1 MKVDPTIDMF
11 LPTHCPKGHMYV
23 LHGVTLG
30 CMACEENGPDNSTF
44 ETMDKMVD
52 RFAQAIKAE
61 MRVNHHKG
69 MRDVWLRRSIDE
81 ALMEVHQHVAKLHVA
96 VIHPD
101 DANECGCDL
110 YDKDHEDQNCTGA
123 DLRLEHAADVAA
135 CCMML
140 VDLLGLLN
148 PYENRDEVPIPTLR
162 QSRADE

>member
-1 MKVDPTIDMF
+1 MF
-11 LPTHCPKGHMYV
+11 LPTHCPNGHMYV
-23 LHGVTLG
+23 FCGVNLI

-44 ETMDKMVD
+44 ETMDRMVD
-52 RFAQAIKAE
+52 LFAKAIKAE

-69 MRDVWLRRSIDE
+69 MRATWLGRTIDE
-81 ALMEVHQHVAKLHVA
+81 ALLEVHQHVAKLHVA

-101 DANECGCDL
+101 DFYVCGCDL
-110 YDKDHEDQNCTGA
+110 YEADHDPERCTGS

-148 PYENRDEVPIPTLR
+148 TYENRDQLPIPTLR
-162 QSRADE
+162 QPRSDE